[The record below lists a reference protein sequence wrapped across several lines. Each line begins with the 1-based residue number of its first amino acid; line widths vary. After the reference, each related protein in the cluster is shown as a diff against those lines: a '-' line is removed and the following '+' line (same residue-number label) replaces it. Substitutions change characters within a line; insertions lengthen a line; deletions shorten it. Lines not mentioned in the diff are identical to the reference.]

1 MIKKLNPLLLMAML
15 LFISS
20 TVFSAGFPPPDKVQ
34 EAFQKMYPKVTTV
47 DWERKG
53 DYHIADIRVKGRSLN
68 VWFSDK
74 GKWLMTETDVESLE
88 AVPPVVAK
96 AFMQSTMA
104 SMQLEDVRIITFPKQ
119 PAVIIIEVEEY
130 DTDSE
135 FQLFYSPDGK
145 LLQTFNVSE
154 TGGEIYPGLFK

>member
-53 DYHIADIRVKGRSLN
+53 DYHIADIRVKGRELN

-88 AVPPVVAK
+88 SVPPVVAK

-145 LLQTFNVSE
+145 LLQTLNVSE

>member
-53 DYHIADIRVKGRSLN
+53 DYHIADIRVKGRELN
-68 VWFSDK
+68 V
-74 GKWLMTETDVESLE
+74 L
-88 AVPPVVAK
+88 
-96 AFMQSTMA
+96 
-104 SMQLEDVRIITFPKQ
+104 
-119 PAVIIIEVEEY
+119 
-130 DTDSE
+130 
-135 FQLFYSPDGK
+135 SP
-145 LLQTFNVSE
+145 
-154 TGGEIYPGLFK
+154 

>member
-47 DWERKG
+47 EWERKG
-53 DYHIADIRVKGRSLN
+53 DYHIADIRVKGRELN

-96 AFMQSTMA
+96 VFMQSTMA

-145 LLQTFNVSE
+145 LLQTLNVSE